1 MVSEGKHPVV
11 TGLRIKGEQEIGESK
26 KNMEEI
32 ASPAQL
38 QYSGL
43 AVFKKDKLIGWLN
56 EEESKAYN
64 YVVDHVKST
73 VGVFACPEGGK
84 FALEVIRS
92 KTEVKGKLESGNP
105 RIDVNVRTE
114 VNVGEVECK
123 IDLTKTKSIEELE
136 KVAEQKAREFIEQT
150 IHHVQKKYKVDIFG
164 FGEVIHRSE
173 PKYWEKAKD
182 DWDQIFVNLPV
193 HVNVDGKIRH
203 LGTVSNSFLEEMKK
217 KE

>member
-1 MVSEGKHPVV
+1 V

-64 YVVDHVKST
+64 YVVNHVKST
-73 VGVFACPEGGK
+73 VGDVACPEGGK
-84 FALEVIRS
+84 VSLEVIRS
-92 KTEVKGKLESGNP
+92 KTEVKGKLENGKP
-105 RIDVNVRTE
+105 RIDANIRIE
-114 VNVGEVECK
+114 ANVGGVECY
-123 IDLTKTKSIEELE
+123 IDLTKTKTIDELE
-136 KVAEQKAREFIEQT
+136 KITEQKVQGFIEET
-150 IHHVQKKYKVDIFG
+150 IKKVQKKYKVDIFG

-173 PKYWEKAKD
+173 PNYWKKVKSE
-182 DWDQIFVNLPV
+182 WDQVFVNLPV
-193 HVNVDGKIRH
+193 DVNVDVKIRR

-217 KE
+217 K